1 MHAALALFVAAEEI
15 DPATV
20 RPAPLSAVA
29 FTILLVVLLL
39 LLRSFLRHLRRVDNN
54 LGPAKLP
61 PAGPAARGTGA
72 ASEASAGADAAP
84 PAAPAAPADA
94 AGRTGKQS
102 TTYPAA
108 PGPAE
113 GDSF

>member
-1 MHAALALFVAAEEI
+1 MHAALAMFVAAEEI

-29 FTILLVVLLL
+29 FAVLLVVLLL

-61 PAGPAARGTGA
+61 PGAPAPRGSGA
-72 ASEASAGADAAP
+72 APEVSGAADPASPAGADP
-84 PAAPAAPADA
+84 

-102 TTYPAA
+102 TAYPAA